1 MNAALSEYRQV
12 GAHGGVQNASPYR
25 LVQMLLQGA
34 ADGVASARGRMQRGD
49 VAGKGEHCSRA
60 IRILDELRDALD
72 MERGGEIAAN
82 LDRLYEYMSRRIVEA
97 NLRDQPEKLDEV
109 LQLLGEIRAGW
120 DGIRDQIDGA
130 RSGAA

>member
-1 MNAALSEYRQV
+1 MNAALNEYRQV
-12 GAHGGVQNASPYR
+12 GAHGGVQNASPHR

-34 ADGVASARGRMQRGD
+34 TDRVASAKGRMQRGD

-60 IRILDELRDALD
+60 IRILDELRDSLD

-97 NLRDQPEKLDEV
+97 NMRDQPDTLDEV
-109 LQLLGEIRAGW
+109 LRLLAEIRAGW
-120 DGIRDQIDGA
+120 DGIRDQVEGA
-130 RSGAA
+130 REGVA